1 LIFLALNSCLCSE
14 HFVFAQTDQSA
25 TSLQAAESALGQ
37 AFNSV
42 LDAEKAGGNVSQLLV
57 KLNTAGALLAEAQ
70 NAYTSGKTSDVT
82 SITANVIQIADQV
95 NGTAVSLRD
104 VSLVN
109 SQNSFSLTLIF
120 SVFGAVAFSISLLF
134 VWRRFKRAFIKK
146 LLGSKP
152 EVVENAT

>member
-1 LIFLALNSCLCSE
+1 MALNSCLCSE

-82 SITANVIQIADQV
+82 SIAENVIQIADQV